1 MKEKAIKRVYEHLF
15 ENKYLL
21 DDGIKQFDP
30 DFYMAQ
36 SWQRLRV
43 GKNIEAMDIIMLK
56 HEALEHFLM
65 NKYNLS
71 YKEVH
76 ILYEKNIIIVHLLNR
91 GEINCSF

>member
-1 MKEKAIKRVYEHLF
+1 EKAIKRVYEHLF

-36 SWQRLRV
+36 SWQRLRE
-43 GKNIEAMDIIMLK
+43 GKNIEPMDIIMLK

-71 YKEVH
+71 YKEAH
-76 ILYEKNIIIVHLLNR
+76 ILSEKNIIIVHLLNR